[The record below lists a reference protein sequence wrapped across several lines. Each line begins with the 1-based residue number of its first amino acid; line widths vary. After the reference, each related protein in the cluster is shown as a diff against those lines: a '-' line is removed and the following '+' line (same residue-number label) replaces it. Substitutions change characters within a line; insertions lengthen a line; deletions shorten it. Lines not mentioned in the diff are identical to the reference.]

1 MRARG
6 ASDAAP
12 RLSSRQPRQPRLTLH
27 LQVAASTHRVPTPA
41 QVRRWARAA
50 LGVSGEITVRIV
62 GATEARTLNRRYRGR
77 DTAPNVLAFPYV
89 SSRRAVQGDIVL
101 CAPVIARE
109 ALAQGKT
116 LDAHFAHLTV
126 HGVLHLRGHD
136 HARRRDAA
144 RMEALEKR
152 LLAKLG
158 YPDPYEVG
166 SRESGNRSHSRPR
179 S

>member
-1 MRARG
+1 M
-6 ASDAAP
+6 
-12 RLSSRQPRQPRLTLH
+12 
-27 LQVAASTHRVPTPA
+27 
-41 QVRRWARAA
+41 
-50 LGVSGEITVRIV
+50 RIV

-77 DTAPNVLAFPYV
+77 DYAPNVLAFPYV
-89 SSRRAVQGDIVL
+89 SSRRAVQGDVVL

-116 LDAHFAHLTV
+116 LEAHFAHLTV
-126 HGVLHLRGHD
+126 HGVLHLQGHD

-152 LLAKLG
+152 LLAKFG

-166 SRESGNRSHSRPR
+166 SREPGIRSHSRRRPR